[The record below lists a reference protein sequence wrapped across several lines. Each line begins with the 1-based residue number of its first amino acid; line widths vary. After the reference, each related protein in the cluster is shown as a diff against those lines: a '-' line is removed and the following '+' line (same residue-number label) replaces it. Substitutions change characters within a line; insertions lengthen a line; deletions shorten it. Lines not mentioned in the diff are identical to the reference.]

1 LQEKLKRKVQEL
13 VQIMLGEGRDGGNS
27 EAGRKLGRLIL
38 GKATRMLEA
47 IINMDKIRWFRLIR
61 VVKPS
66 QPHLE
71 TVESLQMMLRNIRR
85 LSKDN

>member
-1 LQEKLKRKVQEL
+1 
-13 VQIMLGEGRDGGNS
+13 MLGEGRDGGNS
-27 EAGRKLGRLIL
+27 EAGRKLARLIL

-47 IINMDKIRWFRLIR
+47 IINMDKIRWFKLIR
-61 VVKPS
+61 VTKPS